1 MIKSIQNNQ
10 KNSSNDQNQE
20 NGEIGD
26 FFQSGIMKNEKSR
39 LRAFA
44 RMRAKNLNEE
54 NE

>member
-1 MIKSIQNNQ
+1 MIKRTVQ
-10 KNSSNDQNQE
+10 KIKNEKIEKLE
-20 NGEIGD
+20 N